1 MKNKYLS
8 VAFFSFLL
16 FSCNNDDAEIVENY
30 TSEFPNVDNTQAM
43 GVGETLSAPTS
54 TNVKLDS
61 MKMYYYTDYSS
72 YSPNLPGMTYNYETK
87 ELHPAS
93 VLHEIKH
100 SFTYADNG
108 FVDVRTIEVD
118 KHDRNSNKFKFV
130 FDYDYNNENQL
141 SNVTVDIYVDN
152 EQILSH
158 NLEYYATIE
167 QSYLNTIDRNEYN
180 IVKLENIEFATPKNV
195 FNPERNLLPV
205 STHLQYS
212 VLLNAELYNI
222 MYDYDGLAE
231 LVLGYFTHNMYIN
244 THSTFLKEDNTT
256 GFSYSAPIS
265 NIQFKVRQDHYPKII
280 QYGNV
285 NSGGY
290 RYLYYYKN

>member
-8 VAFFSFLL
+8 LAFLSVLL
-16 FSCNNDDAEIVENY
+16 LSCTNNDAEIVENY
-30 TSEFPNVDNTQAM
+30 TVDFPNIDNTQAM
-43 GVGETLSAPTS
+43 GVGATLSTPTS

-61 MKMYYYTDYSS
+61 MKMYYYADYSN
-72 YSPNLPGMTYNYETK
+72 YSPNLPGMTYKYETK
-87 ELHPAS
+87 TTPVNPSLME
-93 VLHEIKH
+93 VKQ
-100 SFTYADNG
+100 SFSYAENG
-108 FVDVRTIEVD
+108 FVDIRTVEVN
-118 KHDRNSNKFKFV
+118 KHDWYSNKFKFV
-130 FDYDYNNENQL
+130 FDYDYNNENEL
-141 SNVTVDIYVDN
+141 NNVKVDLYVND
-152 EQILSH
+152 EQVISKSL
-158 NLEYYATIE
+158 NYTPETE
-167 QSYLNTIDRNEYN
+167 QYFLNQAQTNEYN
-180 IVKLENIEFATPKNV
+180 IIKVGNIEYTTPKNV

-244 THSTFLKEDNTT
+244 THSTFLKQDNTT

-265 NIQFKVRQDHYPKII
+265 NIQYKVRQDHYPEII